1 VGISHF
7 AKLFRSTGVT
17 ERTTKPQSKGSP
29 VVMDQESCRL
39 FTGISREIE
48 DLVMK
53 ENATSIEVVLL
64 EGPSSRHI
72 KTGSR

>member
-1 VGISHF
+1 
-7 AKLFRSTGVT
+7 
-17 ERTTKPQSKGSP
+17 
-29 VVMDQESCRL
+29 MDQESCRL
-39 FTGISREIE
+39 FTGVSREIE